1 MGLFNVNLEET
12 PTVKGLIRTALNN
25 LELYE
30 PYCTNYKGEGRYKDE
45 TGQTPPDYLVKDF
58 AMKYLRHALEI
69 LESVEE

>member
-30 PYCTNYKGEGRYKDE
+30 PYCSKGNREGRFKDE
-45 TGQTPPDYLVKDF
+45 LGQTPPDYLVKDF
-58 AMKYLRHALEI
+58 AMKYLRDALEV
-69 LESVEE
+69 LESVE